1 MDSFTDLC
9 TPAQLYVIL
18 TALSLIAMIFA
29 KQYGPAV
36 VKLIFAFIFTFIL
49 NWLCSKGYSSLS
61 WFIVLVPFIVMGL
74 MFIFFLFT
82 LKQITKA
89 SSQDQQQGQHQ
100 QQQGQHQQR

>member
-9 TPAQLYVIL
+9 TPAQVYVIL

-36 VKLIFAFIFTFIL
+36 VKLIFAFIFTFVL

-61 WFIVLVPFIVMGL
+61 WFIVLVPFILMGL
-74 MFIFFLFT
+74 AFIILLFG
-82 LKQITKA
+82 LKQIAKA
-89 SSQDQQQGQHQ
+89 SNQQQDQHPQSQHQ
-100 QQQGQHQQR
+100 QAQH